1 MKTSSFLPIL
11 CLALLSLASCSKLST
26 MDMSIDIPFSITI
39 PESIVESGDTDGGT
53 VSPEFTMAFF
63 QYDPEVK
70 GCLWFAAHT
79 NGRMV
84 YNSIFLSMY
93 LKEKSL
99 AVGKEPV
106 MERFSFGLPY
116 SSDSRDYA
124 GFDKGHIYVKEI
136 RNNLIVLRFDNA
148 VFELGRGTYRLH
160 GDLSFTS
167 ELTEYYKENQ

>member
-1 MKTSSFLPIL
+1 M
-11 CLALLSLASCSKLST
+11 ALLTLASCSKYPMTDLSK
-26 MDMSIDIPFSITI
+26 DIPFSITI
-39 PESIVESGDTDGGT
+39 PESIVESDDTDGST
-53 VSPEFTMAFF
+53 VTPEFTMTFF

-70 GCLWFAAHT
+70 GCIWFAAHT

-99 AVGKEPV
+99 VVGREPV
-106 MERFSFGLPY
+106 IERFSFGLPY